1 MSGIFIHISDV
12 EINIKII
19 IGIKVT
25 NGKLQFDNIESMF
38 IQFPTPLLCISK
50 TDFLLPNQ
58 EPLANATPSS
68 SEVKTTGFNNLFFCA
83 NTMI

>member
-1 MSGIFIHISDV
+1 MGICHELNSPNSPLIV
-12 EINIKII
+12 
-19 IGIKVT
+19 IKVT

-68 SEVKTTGFNNLFFCA
+68 SEVKTTGFNNLFFSA
-83 NTMI
+83 NAINLA